1 MNVTVKNVLE
11 RVGEGTVLRDSEMG
25 VVVRNVYYHRL
36 DKADH
41 DRILEIVKQFDSQH
55 YPEKKGLGIK
65 GLGKGGVLELIAK
78 LGIWLNAAD
87 GAQDRA

>member
-25 VVVRNVYYHRL
+25 VVVRNAYYYRL
-36 DKADH
+36 DEADH
-41 DRILEIVKQFDSQH
+41 DRILEIVKRFDACH

-65 GLGKGGVLELIAK
+65 GLGKSGVLELLAK

-87 GAQDRA
+87 GAQEV